1 MRHCGKLIQ
10 FTRPSVRVHWV
21 ACGTCSVPG
30 NFFQVGVCSRYNAR
44 SDWLI
49 VTAPRADYGLAKT
62 KQKVI
67 KKPYNKLLTN
77 RTSSSRTGEYQPWVV
92 FVLPRPRA
100 NISLAV
106 RPSRSVSKK
115 LLRGHPEVIPAE
127 ALWLTGPHT
136 FVRRNRSFSE
146 VKNLATGLISSF
158 SYFPNREKTAVN
170 QPSPKN
176 VFFSQ
181 KIFKV
186 RGKKYIILKLRK

>member
-1 MRHCGKLIQ
+1 M
-10 FTRPSVRVHWV
+10 RVHWV
-21 ACGTCSVPG
+21 ACGTCSVPA
-30 NFFQVGVCSRYNAR
+30 NFFQVGVCIRYNAR

-49 VTAPRADYGLAKT
+49 VTGPRADYGLAKT

-77 RTSSSRTGEYQPWVV
+77 RASSSRNGEYWPWVV
-92 FVLPRPRA
+92 FVRT
-100 NISLAV
+100 SLRSVRTATTSGQYFPV

-136 FVRRNRSFSE
+136 FVGRNRSFSE
-146 VKNLATGLISSF
+146 VKNLATGLINSF

-176 VFFSQ
+176 VFFFS
-181 KIFKV
+181 KNI
-186 RGKKYIILKLRK
+186 

>member
-1 MRHCGKLIQ
+1 MTG
-10 FTRPSVRVHWV
+10 
-21 ACGTCSVPG
+21 
-30 NFFQVGVCSRYNAR
+30 
-44 SDWLI
+44 
-49 VTAPRADYGLAKT
+49 PRADYGLAKT

-77 RTSSSRTGEYQPWVV
+77 RASSSRTGEYWPGS
-92 FVLPRPRA
+92 FLYGPRCARSVLPRPRA

-146 VKNLATGLISSF
+146 VKNLATGLTL
-158 SYFPNREKTAVN
+158 FPTFPTA
-170 QPSPKN
+170 
-176 VFFSQ
+176 
-181 KIFKV
+181 
-186 RGKKYIILKLRK
+186 RKPR

>member
-1 MRHCGKLIQ
+1 MQRSRQ
-10 FTRPSVRVHWV
+10 FFTSW
-21 ACGTCSVPG
+21 
-30 NFFQVGVCSRYNAR
+30 VCSRYNAR

-49 VTAPRADYGLAKT
+49 VTGPRADYGLAKT

-77 RTSSSRTGEYQPWVV
+77 RATKLEPYWGILALGR
-92 FVLPRPRA
+92 FCLPRPRA

-146 VKNLATGLISSF
+146 VKNLATGLTL
-158 SYFPNREKTAVN
+158 FPTFPTA
-170 QPSPKN
+170 
-176 VFFSQ
+176 
-181 KIFKV
+181 
-186 RGKKYIILKLRK
+186 RKPR